1 MGEMPDAKQR
11 YDFPV
16 RGFLTKTE
24 RWLYPGGRPSR
35 LGRLLNRG
43 WAVVHGSGLLPRRF
57 VTLEVP
63 GRRTGRTLSFPLVV
77 ADYQGERYLVA
88 MLGERSSW
96 LRNVRAAGGR
106 AVLRHGRR
114 EAVHLE
120 EVDPGARAPIV
131 RRYLSLARGPRAFI
145 PVDPNAPLE
154 AFQKVA
160 PQVPVVRVRPDTA
173 SGPSPLSPVDD
184 GA

>member
-1 MGEMPDAKQR
+1 MPDAGPR
-11 YDFPV
+11 DDFPA
-16 RGFLTKTE
+16 RGLLTKAE

-43 WAVVHGSGLLPRRF
+43 WAIVHASGLLPRRY

-63 GRRTGRTLSFPLVV
+63 GRRSGRLRKFPLVV
-77 ADYQGERYLVA
+77 ADYQGERYLVS

-96 LRNVRAAGGR
+96 PRNVRAAGGR

-114 EAVHLE
+114 QAVRLE

-131 RRYLSLARGPRAFI
+131 RRYLSLAPGPRAFI
-145 PVDPNAPLE
+145 PVDRDAPLE
-154 AFQKVA
+154 EFQKVA
-160 PQVPVVRVRPDTA
+160 PHIPVFRVGPA
-173 SGPSPLSPVDD
+173 STGTTRTS
-184 GA
+184 GQG